1 MGRAVYRR
9 QVLPD
14 NEFVFVWFFNQWI
27 PGRFHAINREIP
39 MFVFDRSAAAV
50 LVPIALLIAVVWW
63 SGRSPSP
70 ELEAARPA
78 PADQVSTLARAD
90 APQVQGS

>member
-1 MGRAVYRR
+1 
-9 QVLPD
+9 
-14 NEFVFVWFFNQWI
+14 
-27 PGRFHAINREIP
+27 

-50 LVPIALLIAVVWW
+50 LVPLALLIAVVWW

-78 PADQVSTLARAD
+78 QSEQISTLAQAD
-90 APQVQGS
+90 TPPSPGS